1 MVNKSTTRTRGSSSY
16 QVIPPM
22 VVTLF
27 AHLLFIAITI
37 LVLVWLLHFR
47 EGLAFSSS
55 NKSKIFNIHPL
66 LMVIGFVL
74 MSGEAIMAYT
84 TTPTSRKNHKLFHM
98 FLHLIALV
106 AGIIG
111 VIAVFKYH
119 DESGIPHV
127 YTFHSW
133 IGLSTIIL
141 FGLQW
146 ILSFLTFLFP
156 RARTS
161 TRSRVAPWHALI
173 GITIFFMA
181 IVTAETGVVQ
191 KFIFLSLRRN
201 QEGLI
206 VNFIGLLILL
216 FGISVGL
223 TVLV

>member
-1 MVNKSTTRTRGSSSY
+1 MVNKSGSSY
-16 QVIPPM
+16 KVISPM
-22 VVTLF
+22 AVTLF
-27 AHLLFIAITI
+27 AHLLFIAITT

-55 NKSKIFNIHPL
+55 NKPKIFNIHPL

-74 MSGEAIMAYT
+74 MAGEAIMAYT

-98 FLHLIALV
+98 FLHLIALL

-111 VIAVFKYH
+111 VYAVFKFH
-119 DESGIPHV
+119 DESGIPHM

-146 ILSFLTFLFP
+146 LLSFLTFLFP
-156 RARTS
+156 GARTS

-181 IVTAETGVVQ
+181 IVAAETGLVQ
-191 KFIFLSLRRN
+191 KFIFLGLTRN
-201 QEGLI
+201 QEGLT

-216 FGISVGL
+216 FGISVGFAI
-223 TVLV
+223 LV

>member
-1 MVNKSTTRTRGSSSY
+1 MPNKISSSSY
-16 QVIPPM
+16 QVKSPLAI
-22 VVTLF
+22 TIF
-27 AHLLFIAITI
+27 GHLLFIAITT

-55 NKSKIFNIHPL
+55 NKPKIFNIHPL

-74 MSGEAIMAYT
+74 MAGEAIMAYT
-84 TTPTSRKNHKLFHM
+84 ATPTSRKNHKLFHM
-98 FLHLIALV
+98 ILHLIALLT
-106 AGIIG
+106 GIIG
-111 VIAVFKYH
+111 VIAVFKFH
-119 DESGIPHV
+119 NETGIPHM

-146 ILSFLTFLFP
+146 ILSFLTFLYP
-156 RARTS
+156 AARSS

-181 IVTAETGVVQ
+181 IVATETGLVQ
-191 KFIFLSLRRN
+191 KFIFLGLTRN

-216 FGISVGL
+216 FGISVGV